1 MDFKPKVP
9 AARKKQQP
17 LQAVKVKK
25 ERKIR
30 VKNEVAQVASGP
42 FALGPSVGGSSRTI
56 VASTSRDIPVAVSS
70 ATMSSLPMM
79 VDSSSE
85 DSDSIKPDA
94 STVQNQDNLVLLQ
107 MPLNLPTNEIQ
118 GKCGKWF
125 RLKSGRLII
134 ELNGIRYNADQH
146 TSAIIQTV
154 GCIDD
159 AFTELSNCR
168 KKMVLTPDLNSL
180 LY

>member
-17 LQAVKVKK
+17 LHPVKAKK

-30 VKNEVAQVASGP
+30 VKNEIAQVASGP
-42 FALGPSVGGSSRTI
+42 FALGPSVGGNSRKV
-56 VASTSRDIPVAVSS
+56 VAPTSRDNPVAVSS
-70 ATMSSLPMM
+70 TTTSSLPMM
-79 VDSSSE
+79 IDSSSE
-85 DSDSIKPDA
+85 DSDSFKADE
-94 STVQNQDNLVLLQ
+94 SMVQNQDNLVLLQ
-107 MPLNLPTNEIQ
+107 MPLNLPTSEIQ
-118 GKCGKWF
+118 GKCGQWF

-134 ELNGIRYNADQH
+134 ELNGIRYNVDQH
-146 TSAIIQTV
+146 TSAITQTV

-159 AFTELSNCR
+159 AFTELSNCS
-168 KKMVLTPDLNSL
+168 KKMVLTPDLNAL